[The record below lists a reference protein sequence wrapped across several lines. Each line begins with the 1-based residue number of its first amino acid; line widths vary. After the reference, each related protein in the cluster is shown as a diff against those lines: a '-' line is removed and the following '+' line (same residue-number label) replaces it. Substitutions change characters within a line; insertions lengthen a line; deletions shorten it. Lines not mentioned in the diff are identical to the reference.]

1 MMLEDISFPCKKN
14 TILCSFLLQLI
25 VINDHKIKEK
35 KKANEVV
42 FRILSLLARSGH
54 VAEMLI
60 QVAHI
65 RSSGMAQPLGK
76 LRSFSPT
83 DNCDCLDSNLPRNAS
98 HRWRE
103 RDKETERE
111 RERERRLD

>member
-1 MMLEDISFPCKKN
+1 MIIKLKK
-14 TILCSFLLQLI
+14 
-25 VINDHKIKEK
+25 K

-111 RERERRLD
+111 REKGGWIRRDDFSSRPFQTGQMCSS